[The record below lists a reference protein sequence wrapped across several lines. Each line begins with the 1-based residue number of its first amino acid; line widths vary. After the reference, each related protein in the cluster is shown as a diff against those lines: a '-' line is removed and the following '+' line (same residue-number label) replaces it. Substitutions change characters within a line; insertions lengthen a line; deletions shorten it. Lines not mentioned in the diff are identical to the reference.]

1 MKNKITL
8 KYLGLIVLAV
18 AAACILL
25 INVHNGYLN
34 IKNDKSVRVYNVS
47 CKAFGAVTINGYTL
61 DYVSSYRLNK
71 NGMGAVTIS
80 GKVFRK
86 DEYLG
91 VLGLQTLFKYISN
104 EELIHVTSL
113 KSYKQIENEISDEVI
128 AKVIPKAYYLPGS
141 TQIIGLVKLGNG
153 YRLDYNSYPTTY
165 CY

>member
-1 MKNKITL
+1 MKNNAAL
-8 KYLGLIVLAV
+8 KYIGLIILTV
-18 AAACILL
+18 AAVCLLL
-25 INVHNGYLN
+25 INVHNGFLD
-34 IKNDKSVRVYNVS
+34 IRNDKSVRVYNVA

-80 GKVFRK
+80 GKVYK
-86 DEYLG
+86 KAEYLG
-91 VLGLQTLFKYISN
+91 VLGLQSLFKYTSN
-104 EELIHVTSL
+104 EELINVTSL

-141 TQIIGLVKLGNG
+141 TQIIGLMKFGNG
-153 YRLDYNSYPTTY
+153 YRLDYNAYPTTY